1 MAVDAARERQG
12 HLDVTANDAHAHLA
26 HAHCLLDA
34 VGVGVGRGKAD
45 LASTLARID
54 SDGWIHPAR
63 LLLVVVFNTQ
73 YQFSTFAKSFQQR
86 EEPREKD
93 FLVRLTYGG
102 AGAWRGDAPAPP
114 FLFFY
119 LLYFMA

>member
-1 MAVDAARERQG
+1 
-12 HLDVTANDAHAHLA
+12 
-26 HAHCLLDA
+26 
-34 VGVGVGRGKAD
+34 
-45 LASTLARID
+45 
-54 SDGWIHPAR
+54 
-63 LLLVVVFNTQ
+63 VVFNTQ
-73 YQFSTFAKSFQQR
+73 NQFSTFAKSFQQR

-119 LLYFMA
+119 LLYFIGFNQNKPPGFFSVNPRGLWLFAQLFLGASLRPSA